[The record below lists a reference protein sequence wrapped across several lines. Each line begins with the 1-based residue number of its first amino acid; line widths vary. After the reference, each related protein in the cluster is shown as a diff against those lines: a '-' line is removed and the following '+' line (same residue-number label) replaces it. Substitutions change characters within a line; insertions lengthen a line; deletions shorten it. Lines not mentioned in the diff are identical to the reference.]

1 MFLKCLGF
9 SCSKNT
15 SQRNYPTIIEEL
27 CHKFSLSHLT
37 KSTNNFDP
45 KRVVGHGPCSE
56 VYEASLQRGD
66 GSPYTV
72 AIKRFISLKDSDI
85 FKNEIELLCQLRH
98 PNIVSLVGFCNHKKE
113 KIIVYEYLSNES
125 LYQHIQSGK
134 LSWKK
139 RLEICIGAARGLHY
153 LHAGAKRTIIH
164 RNINPSNILFDGNM
178 EPKLAAFG
186 LSVQGQRFMSKPKP
200 IKVNSPAGTIGYIA
214 AEQIENLT
222 ITDKTDVY
230 SFGMVLLEVVSGK
243 KYMNL
248 IQEEEV
254 FERPFEEK
262 VDPKIKGK
270 ITPESWQVF
279 IDIMQGCLKYEVD
292 ERPTMGE
299 VEVELEHALSLQ
311 EQADITNIHGH
322 YVLLSKT
329 IINLKPE
336 LEDED
341 IGITEDSD
349 SEDMFHRQL

>member
-27 CHKFSLSHLT
+27 SLQFSLSHLT

-45 KRVVGHGPCSE
+45 KRVVGRDSFWE
-56 VYEASLQRGD
+56 VYEASLQHRH
-66 GSPYTV
+66 GSPYTLT
-72 AIKRFISLKDSDI
+72 IKRFNVKYNGN

-125 LYQHIQSGK
+125 LDRQLERGE

-164 RNINPSNILFDGNM
+164 RDIKPSNILLDANM
-178 EPKLAAFG
+178 EPKISGFD

-200 IKVNSPAGTIGYIA
+200 IKVDSVAGTIGYVA
-214 AEQIENLT
+214 AEQFMNLT

-230 SFGMVLLEVVSGK
+230 SFGMVLFEVVSGK
-243 KYMNL
+243 TYMSL
-248 IQEEEV
+248 IEEEEK
-254 FERPFEEK
+254 FEMPVEEK

-279 IDIMQGCLKYEVD
+279 IDIVQGCLKYEAD

-299 VEVELEHALSLQ
+299 VEVQLEHALLLQ
-311 EQADITNIHGH
+311 EQADITNIHGD

-329 IINLKPE
+329 IINLKA
-336 LEDED
+336 
-341 IGITEDSD
+341 S
-349 SEDMFHRQL
+349 

>member
-1 MFLKCLGF
+1 MFLKCLSF

-15 SQRNYPTIIEEL
+15 SQRNYPTIIQEL
-27 CHKFSLSHLT
+27 SLQFSLSHLT

-45 KRVVGHGPCSE
+45 KRLVGSGAFCN
-56 VYEASLQRGD
+56 VYEASLQRSD

-72 AIKRFISLKDSDI
+72 AIKRFMVKDSDI

-164 RNINPSNILFDGNM
+164 RDIKPSNILLDANM
-178 EPKLAAFG
+178 EPKISGFG

-200 IKVNSPAGTIGYIA
+200 IKVDSVAGTIGYIA

-243 KYMNL
+243 TYMNL

-254 FERPFEEK
+254 FERPVEEK

-279 IDIMQGCLKYEVD
+279 IDILQGCLKYEVD

-299 VEVELEHALSLQ
+299 VELQLEHTLSLQ
-311 EQADITNIHGH
+311 EQADITNIHGD

-349 SEDMFHRQL
+349 SEEMGNY